1 MRGRL
6 IEDLL
11 MILGQHHA
19 VITRLEVFDPFNGSK
34 RRMLLSGEDH
44 LIVRVDGVVQVDLR
58 WVLDIA
64 VTHLH
69 RLLLAIAQGHLVID
83 VRGCDDAI
91 THQRLIVI
99 KRALLLDRLE

>member
-1 MRGRL
+1 MRCRL
-6 IEDLL
+6 TEDLL

-19 VITRLEVFDPFNGSK
+19 VITRLEVFDPFNSSK
-34 RRMLLSGEDH
+34 RRLLLPGEDH
-44 LIVRVDGVVQVDLR
+44 LIVRVDGVVQINLR

-64 VTHLH
+64 VTHLD
-69 RLLLAIAQGHLVID
+69 RLLLGIAQGHLLID

>member
-6 IEDLL
+6 TEDLL

-19 VITRLEVFDPFNGSK
+19 VITRLEVFDPFHSSK
-34 RRMLLSGEDH
+34 CRMLLPGEDH
-44 LIVRVDGVVQVDLR
+44 LIVRVDGIIQVDLR

-64 VTHLH
+64 VTHIY
-69 RLLLAIAQGHLVID
+69 RLLLVVAQGHLVID
-83 VRGCDDAI
+83 IRGCDDAI